1 MKRSSNSKFGALG
14 VATLNLQIL
23 GGSTAAACNFEL
35 VSKNCINNYTTR
47 YCNANNELFYH
58 AVIVFKDIVTFHK
71 QYDDYDPN

>member
-1 MKRSSNSKFGALG
+1 MKFGRG
-14 VATLNLQIL
+14 YFK
-23 GGSTAAACNFEL
+23 STNFRRQTSAARNFEL

-58 AVIVFKDIVTFHK
+58 AVIVFTDIVTFHK